1 MIKNLI
7 ILFLFL
13 IPLKMK
19 RGLSEILYVGID
31 ESNHGRFP
39 EVFTAVI
46 SNLKNDAIKRKYM
59 KKIKKDFKR
68 FPHGQY
74 RDYTFLL
81 AQKVDYERIPSR
93 EMIGTVIGSLIVED
107 IDSRHTEN
115 LEIYLDGGHWTPSS
129 QIYTRDY
136 VSDILSISKENL
148 QLKIGKDLDRKRYV
162 VNLADQQARKIH
174 RKWSLEKASK
184 SKRKRDLLK

>member
-1 MIKNLI
+1 
-7 ILFLFL
+7 
-13 IPLKMK
+13 MK

-46 SNLKNDAIKRKYM
+46 SNLKNDSIERKSM
-59 KKIKKDFKR
+59 TKVKKNFKR

-81 AQKVDYERIPSR
+81 ARKADYERIPSR
-93 EMIGTVIGSLIVED
+93 EMIGTVIGSLIVES
-107 IDSRHTEN
+107 IDPKSTRN
-115 LEIYLDGGHWTPSS
+115 LEIYLDGDHWTQSS
-129 QIYTRDY
+129 QIYTKNY
-136 VSDILSISKENL
+136 VSDILSISKKNL
-148 QLKIGKDLDRKRYV
+148 YLKVEKDLDRKIYL

-174 RKWSLEKASK
+174 KKWSLEKASK